1 MVEGARKYA
10 RCGGVSLVECLV
22 ASALAL
28 SLLAGITMIAAELI
42 AETQATERRSD
53 QVTRAEQL
61 FAFLEQMVKTAGL
74 PSRWPQPAGASL
86 QVGVSAV
93 DPCIPPSAKGVS
105 KTWGGIWIVE
115 LAALDCIDS
124 SDSGQGLYIE
134 RIEACDDVCAPQALL
149 PVACTNHHEALPSRV
164 GWMFREW
171 HGGVVDRDCF
181 DHFGWGSLSRTLIYH
196 RPRVPTHD
204 RSSDLVLRQALPE
217 KGDQWSTAE
226 ALIEGVTMWELGSA
240 QLVDVPA
247 LPEGARAPI
256 VTVALDSARGT
267 TAEPEDLIQLRRTL
281 ITPSLLRT
289 LLARNKAE
297 S

>member
-1 MVEGARKYA
+1 MYPTFSE
-10 RCGGVSLVECLV
+10 RCQQN
-22 ASALAL
+22 LA
-28 SLLAGITMIAAELI
+28 
-42 AETQATERRSD
+42 
-53 QVTRAEQL
+53 
-61 FAFLEQMVKTAGL
+61 
-74 PSRWPQPAGASL
+74 
-86 QVGVSAV
+86 
-93 DPCIPPSAKGVS
+93 
-105 KTWGGIWIVE
+105 GIWIVD

-134 RIEACDDVCAPQALL
+134 RIEACDDVCPRQALL
-149 PVACTNHHEALPSRV
+149 PVACTNHHEVLPSRV

-171 HGGVVDRDCF
+171 NGGVVDGDCF
-181 DHFGWGSLSRTLIYH
+181 DRFGWGSLSRVLIYH
-196 RPRVPTHD
+196 RPRVPTRD
-204 RSSDLVLRQALPE
+204 RSSDLVLRQALPG

-240 QLVDVPA
+240 QLADVPA